1 MSFSDYLFAH
11 GYSVPPDWIFIQLGT
26 NALFGIYSDRE
37 AEAASAASVS
47 QLERM
52 IAMSRSA
59 GAVPKIGIML
69 VPPPSRDQ
77 NAAGANYG
85 SGTNRDRFKRNSVIC
100 VRKYLEAF
108 GNRESEGIYIVPT
121 NVALDT
127 VNNMVRKKVAVNS
140 CSGYTSSD
148 RKEPVMVTRQ
158 GNLVHPSYAG
168 HMQIGDAVFAFL
180 KNMVK

>member
-1 MSFSDYLFAH
+1 MSFSDYLSAH

-77 NAAGANYG
+77 DAAGANYG
-85 SGTNRDRFKRNSVIC
+85 SGTNRAVSNAIPLSASGSIWRHS
-100 VRKYLEAF
+100 AT
-108 GNRESEGIYIVPT
+108 ESLRASI
-121 NVALDT
+121 LF
-127 VNNMVRKKVAVNS
+127 RR
-140 CSGYTSSD
+140 TSLLI
-148 RKEPVMVTRQ
+148 Q
-158 GNLVHPSYAG
+158 
-168 HMQIGDAVFAFL
+168 
-180 KNMVK
+180 